1 MGEWALMKDCVMA
14 FYTASTSVIDL
25 TARSLEEEAKLRLVG
40 KSKVVLQGK
49 VGDMFVLPLGTRER
63 KGQKTW
69 AHTWRGSGD
78 VLERGN

>member
-49 VGDMFVLPLGTRER
+49 VGDMLVLPSRNER
-63 KGQKTW
+63 KKGTKDLGP
-69 AHTWRGSGD
+69 HM
-78 VLERGN
+78 ERIW